1 MSNYCPVIGI
11 PCRTDTSGFYPGR
24 PVDAQN
30 VSYSRAV
37 MDSGGIPILIPV
49 QVQGDKLKTLFDRVD
64 GLLFSG
70 GGDVDPSYYHQSPL
84 VDNLSDIQRD
94 RDEHEIKLL
103 QMAVEAKK
111 PFFAICRGIQVM
123 NVATGGSLWQDLAS
137 QNPHTIRHDF
147 YYSDDQLPRNYIAHE
162 VQVEKAS
169 LLYKIVQADR
179 LPVNS
184 LHHQA
189 IQTIS
194 PMLRAS
200 GRAADGVV
208 EALEVPD
215 HPFALGVQWHP
226 EDLYGEYSEAKKIFD
241 AFIDA
246 SRNGY

>member
-1 MSNYCPVIGI
+1 MSNYCPIIGI
-11 PCRTDTSGFYPGR
+11 PCRTDTSGLYPGR

-30 VSYSRAV
+30 VTYSRAV
-37 MDSGGIPILIPV
+37 LESGGIPILIPV
-49 QVQGDKLKTLFDRVD
+49 QVVGDRLNTLFDRVD

-70 GGDVDPSYYHQSPL
+70 GGDVDPIYYNQSPQ
-84 VDNLSDIQRD
+84 VDNLSDIQRE
-94 RDEHEIKLL
+94 RDEHEIRLL
-103 QMAVEAKK
+103 RMAVEAKK

-147 YYSDDQLPRNYIAHE
+147 YYSDEQLPRNYIAHD
-162 VQVEKAS
+162 VRVEKAS
-169 LLYKIVQADR
+169 LLYNIVRADR
-179 LPVNS
+179 MPVNS

-189 IQTIS
+189 IREIS
-194 PMLRAS
+194 PALKAT
-200 GRAADGVV
+200 GLAEDGVV
-208 EALEVPD
+208 EALELPN

-226 EDLYGEYSEAKKIFD
+226 EELYGEYGEAKKIFD